1 MPSPDWR
8 KTACNLCYVNCGLEV
23 LVENDRITKVRGD
36 RDNPKSQ
43 GYLCNKAARIPFYAH
58 HRDRLTTPLR
68 RRADGGF
75 DAIDWDTAI
84 AEIAARLRD
93 VVDRHGGKSLALY
106 GGGGQGNH
114 AGGAYATAL
123 LRALGSRHVFNA
135 LSQEKTG
142 DFWVNG
148 HMFGSQTC
156 HTAEDVHHCD
166 LLFVIGANP
175 WIAHGFPNARDHLN
189 DIRKDP
195 NRKMIVIDPR
205 RSETAERADL
215 HLAVR
220 PGADAFLL
228 GAILARLI
236 QRDAVDHAF
245 IEQHTTGYA
254 EVRDALLRIPVERW
268 ADAADI
274 PLEQIEQCVDMIVAA
289 KAMTVRVE
297 LGIQQGVN
305 STLNSYLEKLLIML
319 TGSFGRKGTNQ
330 LHSWLEPLWGNS
342 PNQRFAATDTEVIGG
357 LLPPN
362 LFPDAVLS
370 DHPDRLRAVWI
381 DSSNPAN
388 TASNT
393 AQVEKALR
401 ALDLVVVVDVAMTET
416 ARLAHYVLP
425 ASSQY
430 EKTEFTLFNFE
441 FPKNYFHVRAGVV
454 APLRGHPAR
463 AGNLY
468 AAQPRARPA
477 ARRQRAGAAARS
489 RLPLP
494 RSPSPRS
501 CAPSWAPIHQLAALG
516 ALVLYN
522 TLGATLP
529 DGTAAAAP
537 LWQAAHLCAK
547 RSPQAVRRALNAGR
561 EVPDEMLG
569 EALFDA
575 IVGSRNGVAFTE
587 HDYDEVWSL
596 ISHPDRKVRLAIAP
610 MLEWLG
616 RLDPAN
622 AAPRGDYPFVLA
634 AGQRRMFN
642 ANQIFRDPAW
652 RRDDPDGALLISAAD
667 LATLGAQRRRM
678 DRGAI
683 RRRPRRRALQA
694 RRQHAQRPACAAAR
708 LRPRLSGRRR
718 RAAEQR
724 PSRQCADRE
733 RQPRSHRRH
742 ALSQAR
748 PGAAGTAGGSGSR
761 GLRGGL
767 AAHPS
772 RVGLGPA
779 PGRSAPATLDK
790 TGSCQGSGT
799 LGARA
804 PKGATTSHGNAQ
816 SPLRHRPAT
825 AEASCALRSATPA
838 RSISSA
844 RP

>member
-1 MPSPDWR
+1 MAGPDWR

-23 LVENDRITKVRGD
+23 LVEGDRITKVRGD

-84 AEIAARLRD
+84 AEIAARLRE
-93 VVDRHGGKSLALY
+93 VVDHHGGKSLALY

-114 AGGAYATAL
+114 AGGAYATAM
-123 LRALGSRHVFNA
+123 LRTLGSRHVFNA

-195 NRKMIVIDPR
+195 ARKMIVIDPR

-228 GAILARLI
+228 GAILARLV
-236 QRDAVDHAF
+236 QRDAVDHEF

-254 EVRDALLRIPVERW
+254 EVKDALLRIPVAQW

-274 PLEQIEQCVDMIVAA
+274 PLEQIEQCVDMIIAA
-289 KAMTVRVE
+289 KAMVVRVE

-305 STLNSYLEKLLIML
+305 STLNSWLEKLLIML

-330 LHSWLEPLWGNS
+330 LHSWLVPLWGNS

-362 LFPDAVLS
+362 LFPDAVLA
-370 DHPDRLRAVWI
+370 DHPDRLRAVWV

-393 AQVEKALR
+393 AQVEAALR

-441 FPKNYFHVRAGVV
+441 FPRNYFHVRAGVV
-454 APLRGHPAR
+454 APLQGTLPEPEIYTRLTR
-463 AGNLY
+463 ALGLLPGDNALAPLRD
-468 AAQPRARPA
+468 AAF
-477 ARRQRAGAAARS
+477 RS
-489 RLPLP
+489 RAAFAAELRGLMGAN
-494 RSPSPRS
+494 PSL
-501 CAPSWAPIHQLAALG
+501 APLG

-547 RSPQAVRRALNAGR
+547 RSPQAVRRALAAGHD
-561 EVPDEMLG
+561 VPDEMLG

-575 IVGSRNGVAFTE
+575 IITSRNGAAFTE
-587 HDYDEVWSL
+587 HDYDDVWSL
-596 ISHPDRKVRLAIAP
+596 ITHPDRKVRLAIAP

-616 RLDPAN
+616 RLDPA
-622 AAPRGDYPFVLA
+622 AAVPRGDYPFVLA

-652 RRDDPDGALLISAAD
+652 RRDDPDGALLISTAD
-667 LATLGAQRRRM
+667 LQALGASDGEWIAVQSAAGRVVVRCKRDDSM
-678 DRGAI
+678 RGGQLALPHGYGQDYPTADGE
-683 RRRPRRRALQA
+683 RLNNGPRVNVLTESSNRDPIAGTPYHKHVPVRLE
-694 RRQHAQRPACAAAR
+694 RLAAAE
-708 LRPRLSGRRR
+708 
-718 RAAEQR
+718 AAVYE
-724 PSRQCADRE
+724 
-733 RQPRSHRRH
+733 
-742 ALSQAR
+742 
-748 PGAAGTAGGSGSR
+748 
-761 GLRGGL
+761 
-767 AAHPS
+767 
-772 RVGLGPA
+772 
-779 PGRSAPATLDK
+779 
-790 TGSCQGSGT
+790 
-799 LGARA
+799 
-804 PKGATTSHGNAQ
+804 AQ
-816 SPLRHRPAT
+816 SQRIHR
-825 AEASCALRSATPA
+825 ASA
-838 RSISSA
+838 
-844 RP
+844 

>member
-1 MPSPDWR
+1 MPSPEWR

-23 LVENDRITKVRGD
+23 LIEDDRISKVRGD

-43 GYLCNKAARIPFYAH
+43 GYLCNKATRVPFYAH
-58 HRDRLTTPLR
+58 HRDRLTSPLR

-75 DAIDWDTAI
+75 DALDWDTAI
-84 AEIAARLRD
+84 SEIAARLRD

-114 AGGAYATAL
+114 AGGAYATAM

-195 NRKMIVIDPR
+195 ARKMIVIDPR

-215 HLAVR
+215 HLAGR
-220 PGADAFLL
+220 PGTDAFLL

-245 IEQHTTGYA
+245 VEQHTTGYS
-254 EVRDALLRIPVERW
+254 EVRDALLRIPVEQW
-268 ADAADI
+268 AKAAEI
-274 PLEQIEQCVDMIVAA
+274 PLEQIEQCIDMIAAA

-297 LGIQQGVN
+297 LGIQQGIN

-330 LHSWLEPLWGNS
+330 LHSWLVPLWGNS
-342 PNQRFAATDTEVIGG
+342 PNQRFAAADIEVIGG

-362 LFPDAVLS
+362 LFRDAVLS
-370 DHPDRLRAVWI
+370 DHADRLHAVWI

-388 TASNT
+388 TAANT
-393 AQVEKALR
+393 ARVEEALR

-441 FPKNYFHVRAGVV
+441 FPKNYFHVRAGVLAPLEGTLPEPEIYTRLSRALGLLPGENAL
-454 APLRGHPAR
+454 APLRQ
-463 AGNLY
+463 
-468 AAQPRARPA
+468 AAF
-477 ARRQRAGAAARS
+477 RS
-489 RLPLP
+489 RLAFAAELRAFMGANP
-494 RSPSPRS
+494 
-501 CAPSWAPIHQLAALG
+501 QLAALG

-547 RSPQAVRRALNAGR
+547 RSPQAVRRALDAGR
-561 EVPDEMLG
+561 DVPDEMLG

-587 HDYDEVWSL
+587 HDYDDVWSL
-596 ISHPDRKVRLAIAP
+596 VSHPDRKVRLAIAP

-616 RLDPAN
+616 RLDPTT

-652 RRDDPDGALLISAAD
+652 RRDDPDGALLINATDLASLGAEDGEWIAVQSAAGRVVARCKRD
-667 LATLGAQRRRM
+667 DSMRSGQLALPHGYGQDYPAADGERLNN
-678 DRGAI
+678 G
-683 RRRPRRRALQA
+683 PRVNVLTDSGNCDPIAGTPYHKHVPVRLERLAA
-694 RRQHAQRPACAAAR
+694 EEAAAYE
-708 LRPRLSGRRR
+708 SASRRI
-718 RAAEQR
+718 
-724 PSRQCADRE
+724 
-733 RQPRSHRRH
+733 HR
-742 ALSQAR
+742 
-748 PGAAGTAGGSGSR
+748 
-761 GLRGGL
+761 
-767 AAHPS
+767 
-772 RVGLGPA
+772 
-779 PGRSAPATLDK
+779 
-790 TGSCQGSGT
+790 
-799 LGARA
+799 
-804 PKGATTSHGNAQ
+804 
-816 SPLRHRPAT
+816 AT
-825 AEASCALRSATPA
+825 A
-838 RSISSA
+838 
-844 RP
+844 

>member
-1 MPSPDWR
+1 MPNPDWR

-23 LVENDRITKVRGD
+23 LVENDRIAKVRGD
-36 RDNPKSQ
+36 RDNPKSN
-43 GYLCNKAARIPFYAH
+43 GYLCNKATRIPFYAH

-189 DIRKDP
+189 DIRKDAS
-195 NRKMIVIDPR
+195 RKMIVIDPR

-215 HLAVR
+215 HLASR

-228 GAILARLI
+228 SAILARLI

-245 IEQHTTGYA
+245 IEQHTIGYA
-254 EVRDALLRIPVERW
+254 EVRDALLRIPVELW
-268 ADAADI
+268 ADAADV
-274 PLEQIEQCVDMIVAA
+274 PLGQIEQCVDMIVAA

-330 LHSWLEPLWGNS
+330 LHSWLVPLWGNS
-342 PNQRFAATDTEVIGG
+342 PNQRFAAADIEVIGG

-393 AQVEKALR
+393 ARVEQALR

-416 ARLAHYVLP
+416 ARLADYVLP

-454 APLRGHPAR
+454 APLEGTLPEPEIYTRLSR
-463 AGNLY
+463 ALGLLPGDNALAPLRD
-468 AAQPRARPA
+468 AAF
-477 ARRQRAGAAARS
+477 RS
-489 RLPLP
+489 RLSFAAELRAFMGANP
-494 RSPSPRS
+494 
-501 CAPSWAPIHQLAALG
+501 QLAALG

-547 RSPQAVRRALNAGR
+547 RSSQAVRRALNAGR
-561 EVPDEMLG
+561 DVPDEMLG

-587 HDYDEVWSL
+587 HDYDDVWSL
-596 ISHPDRKVRLAIAP
+596 VSHPDRKVRLAIAP

-667 LATLGAQRRRM
+667 LASLGAEDGEWIAVQSAAGRVVARCKRDDSM
-678 DRGAI
+678 RSGQLALPHGYGQDYPAADGERLNNG
-683 RRRPRRRALQA
+683 PRVNMLTASGNCDPIAGTPYHKHVPVRLERL
-694 RRQHAQRPACAAAR
+694 AAAEAAAYEAA
-708 LRPRLSGRRR
+708 SRRI
-718 RAAEQR
+718 
-724 PSRQCADRE
+724 
-733 RQPRSHRRH
+733 HR
-742 ALSQAR
+742 
-748 PGAAGTAGGSGSR
+748 
-761 GLRGGL
+761 
-767 AAHPS
+767 
-772 RVGLGPA
+772 
-779 PGRSAPATLDK
+779 APA
-790 TGSCQGSGT
+790 
-799 LGARA
+799 
-804 PKGATTSHGNAQ
+804 
-816 SPLRHRPAT
+816 
-825 AEASCALRSATPA
+825 
-838 RSISSA
+838 
-844 RP
+844 

>member
-1 MPSPDWR
+1 MPSPEWR

-23 LVENDRITKVRGD
+23 LVENDRISKVRGD

-43 GYLCNKAARIPFYAH
+43 GYLCNKATRVPFYAH
-58 HRDRLTTPLR
+58 HRDRLTSPLR

-84 AEIAARLRD
+84 SEITSRLRD

-114 AGGAYATAL
+114 AGGAYATAM

-195 NRKMIVIDPR
+195 GRKLIVIDPR

-215 HLAVR
+215 HLAGR
-220 PGADAFLL
+220 PGTDAFLL

-245 IEQHTTGYA
+245 VEQHTTGYS
-254 EVRDALLRIPVERW
+254 EVRDALLRIPVEQW
-268 ADAADI
+268 AKAAEI
-274 PLEQIEQCVDMIVAA
+274 PLEQIEQCIDMIAAA

-297 LGIQQGVN
+297 LGIQQGIN

-330 LHSWLEPLWGNS
+330 LHSWLVPLWGNS
-342 PNQRFAATDTEVIGG
+342 PNQRFAAADIEVIGG

-370 DHPDRLRAVWI
+370 DHADRLHAVWI

-388 TASNT
+388 TAANT
-393 AQVEKALR
+393 ARVEEALR

-454 APLRGHPAR
+454 APLEGTLPEPEIYTRLSR
-463 AGNLY
+463 ALGLLPGDNALAPLRE
-468 AAQPRARPA
+468 AAF
-477 ARRQRAGAAARS
+477 RS
-489 RLPLP
+489 RLAFAAELRAFMGANP
-494 RSPSPRS
+494 
-501 CAPSWAPIHQLAALG
+501 QLAALG

-547 RSPQAVRRALNAGR
+547 RSPQAVRRALDAGR
-561 EVPDEMLG
+561 DVPEEMLG

-587 HDYDEVWSL
+587 HDYDDVWSL
-596 ISHPDRKVRLAIAP
+596 VSHPDRKVRLAIAP

-622 AAPRGDYPFVLA
+622 AAPRSDYPFVLA

-652 RRDDPDGALLISAAD
+652 RRDDPDGALLINATDLASLGAEDGEWIAVQSAAGRVVARCKRD
-667 LATLGAQRRRM
+667 DSMRSGQLALPHGYGQDYPVADGERLNN
-678 DRGAI
+678 G
-683 RRRPRRRALQA
+683 PRVNVLTDSGNCDPIAGTPYHKHVPVRLERLAA
-694 RRQHAQRPACAAAR
+694 EEAAAYEAA
-708 LRPRLSGRRR
+708 SRRI
-718 RAAEQR
+718 
-724 PSRQCADRE
+724 
-733 RQPRSHRRH
+733 HR
-742 ALSQAR
+742 
-748 PGAAGTAGGSGSR
+748 
-761 GLRGGL
+761 
-767 AAHPS
+767 
-772 RVGLGPA
+772 
-779 PGRSAPATLDK
+779 
-790 TGSCQGSGT
+790 
-799 LGARA
+799 
-804 PKGATTSHGNAQ
+804 
-816 SPLRHRPAT
+816 AT
-825 AEASCALRSATPA
+825 A
-838 RSISSA
+838 
-844 RP
+844 

>member
-1 MPSPDWR
+1 MAMPSPDWR

-23 LVENDRITKVRGD
+23 LVDSGRITKVRGD

-84 AEIAARLRD
+84 AEIAAKLRE
-93 VVDRHGGKSLALY
+93 VVDRYGGKSLALY

-123 LRALGSRHVFNA
+123 LRALGSRHTFNA

-195 NRKMIVIDPR
+195 SRRMIVIDPR

-228 GAILARLI
+228 GAILAQLI
-236 QRDAVDHAF
+236 RRDAVNHRF
-245 IEQHTTGYA
+245 IEQHTAGYA
-254 EVRDALLRIPVERW
+254 EVKDALSRIPVDQW
-268 ADAADI
+268 AAAADI
-274 PLEQIEQCVDMIVAA
+274 PLDQIEQCVDMIIAS

-330 LHSWLEPLWGNS
+330 LHSWLVPLWGNS

-362 LFPDAVLS
+362 LFPDTVLA

-393 AQVEKALR
+393 AQVEAALR

-454 APLRGHPAR
+454 PPLEGTLPEPEIYTRIARALGMLPGDNALAPLRE
-463 AGNLY
+463 
-468 AAQPRARPA
+468 AAF
-477 ARRQRAGAAARS
+477 RS
-489 RLPLP
+489 RAAFAAEF
-494 RSPSPRS
+494 RGFMGANPS
-501 CAPSWAPIHQLAALG
+501 LAALS
-516 ALVLYN
+516 ALVLYH

-537 LWQAAHLCAK
+537 LWQAAQLCAK

-561 EVPDEMLG
+561 EVPDEALG
-569 EALFDA
+569 DTLFDA
-575 IVGSRNGVAFTE
+575 IVGSRNGAAFTE

-596 ISHPDRKVRLAIAP
+596 ISHPDRKVRLAIP
-610 MLEWLG
+610 SMLEWLG
-616 RLDPAN
+616 RLDPGSAT
-622 AAPRGDYPFVLA
+622 PGGDYPFVLA

-652 RRDDPDGALLISAAD
+652 RRDDPDGALLINAAD
-667 LATLGAQRRRM
+667 LEALGAEDGEWIAVQSAAGRLVARCKRDDSM
-678 DRGAI
+678 RSGQLALPHGYGQTYPAGDGERLSNG
-683 RRRPRRRALQA
+683 PRVNVLTESGNRDPIAGTPYHKHVPVRLE
-694 RRQHAQRPACAAAR
+694 RLAAAE
-708 LRPRLSGRRR
+708 
-718 RAAEQR
+718 AAAYE
-724 PSRQCADRE
+724 
-733 RQPRSHRRH
+733 
-742 ALSQAR
+742 
-748 PGAAGTAGGSGSR
+748 
-761 GLRGGL
+761 
-767 AAHPS
+767 
-772 RVGLGPA
+772 
-779 PGRSAPATLDK
+779 
-790 TGSCQGSGT
+790 
-799 LGARA
+799 
-804 PKGATTSHGNAQ
+804 AQ
-816 SPLRHRPAT
+816 SQRIHR
-825 AEASCALRSATPA
+825 ASA
-838 RSISSA
+838 
-844 RP
+844 